1 MGGFSDSHHFRKT
14 VAGAAMIGAPLFAL
28 IAYVVTPKLYTDEG
42 AQLGSIA
49 AHADRFFASAMLSGA
64 AIVCAMIATLGLM
77 HMLRERRPAAAAIG
91 GSLAFVGLA
100 AWLCQIGVSMV
111 LWQMTKD
118 GVQPSDVSAFTGLAD
133 SFGSALVLFW
143 LPVLTAAG
151 YVVLAA
157 GMLGA
162 KVVDGWMAAMIGI
175 APVMLAIAG
184 LAASIPVGLIGAALL
199 LVGLGATGLAVLRE
213 PDADWEHTPEWRGFR
228 PAAGVH

>member
-1 MGGFSDSHHFRKT
+1 MGGFSDSHHFRKM

-28 IAYVVTPKLYTDEG
+28 LAYVVTPKLHTDEG

-49 AHADRFFASAMLSGA
+49 AHADRFMAATLLSAA
-64 AIVCAMIATLGLM
+64 AVVCAIVATLGLM
-77 HMLRERRPAAAAIG
+77 HMLRERRPAHAAIG
-91 GSLAFVGLA
+91 GTLAFAGLA
-100 AWLCQIGVSMV
+100 AWLCQMGVGFM

-118 GVQPSDVSAFTGLAD
+118 GVQPSDVTAYQGLLD

-143 LPVLTAAG
+143 MPVLTAAG
-151 YVVLAA
+151 YLVLSM
-157 GMLGA
+157 GMFGA

-175 APVMLAIAG
+175 APVMLVIAG

-213 PDADWEHTPEWRGFR
+213 TDADWEHTPEWRGFR
-228 PAAGVH
+228 TAAMH